1 MRRLLHAST
10 VAVALALA
18 APAVYPSA
26 FQGADADRVVPGGG
40 VHVPGWKGK
49 IPDALRAPNTERVIN
64 DSKLSGTPA
73 NMVINSGPPA
83 IYWNPAN
90 TASGDYTVKATF
102 HEPKVMSAMS
112 HAHPYGVFIGGNKL
126 DTAEQSFIYC
136 LAYGANNRFL
146 LRGFGPTVFQFGPSR
161 QQATN
166 PAVKVADANGSVTQE
181 IAMSVKGD
189 AVSCAING
197 TAVWTGTKADVV
209 GAGKLTSTDGI
220 FGIRVSHN
228 TDVNVSGFGKS

>member
-18 APAVYPSA
+18 APAVYPAA
-26 FQGADADRVVPGGG
+26 FQGEADRVVPGGG
-40 VHVPGWKGK
+40 VLVQGWKGK
-49 IPDALRAPNTERVIN
+49 IPDALRPPNTERVIN
-64 DSKLSGTPA
+64 DSKIAGTPA
-73 NMVINSGPPA
+73 SMTINSGPPA

-102 HEPKVMSAMS
+102 TEPKVMSAMS

-136 LAYGANNRFL
+136 LAYGAGNRFL
-146 LRGFGPTVFQFGPSR
+146 LRGFGPAVFQFGPPR
-161 QQATN
+161 AEAINQ
-166 PAVKVADANGSVTQE
+166 AVKAADANGSVTQE
-181 IAMSVKGD
+181 ISMSVKGD
-189 AVSCAING
+189 AVSCTING
-197 TAVWTGTKADVV
+197 TAVWTGTKANVV
-209 GAGKLTSTDGI
+209 GAGKLTSTDGN

-228 TDVNVSGFGKS
+228 TDVNVTGFGKS